1 MRHRRRDWQT
11 QLLEQEFDFYIK
23 EPSQFKGKWKQ
34 NFDALHVE
42 IGSGKGQYVIEMA
55 KKYPNKLFVGVERM
69 PLIGAYILREL
80 SLNPLKNVCV
90 IIDHAQ
96 EISEWFEPNEIDV
109 IHLNFSDPWPKKA
122 HVKRRL
128 TYPGY
133 LEIYQKLLSK
143 QGELHLKTDNEQFFE
158 YSTLSL
164 SQFGA
169 TCRDFSVNFR
179 RETNDFDALTEYEQ
193 RFMSKGQPIYRSVWT
208 FSHDLRIDKSTN

>member
-11 QLLEQEFDFYIK
+11 QILEQDFDFYIK
-23 EPSQFKGKWKQ
+23 EPSELKGKWKQ

-80 SLNPLKNVCV
+80 SQKPLDNVCV
-90 IIDHAQ
+90 IINHAQ
-96 EISEWFEPNEIDV
+96 DINDWFENDEIDV

-128 TYPGY
+128 TYPSY
-133 LEIYQKLLSK
+133 LEMYQTLLTK
-143 QGELHLKTDNEQFFE
+143 EGQIQLKTDNQQFFE
-158 YSTLSL
+158 YSTISL

-169 TCRDFSVNFR
+169 ICLDFSVNFR
-179 RETNDFDALTEYEQ
+179 REENEFDATTEYEQ
-193 RFMSKGQPIYRSVWT
+193 RFMAKGQPIYRSVWQ
-208 FSHDLRIDKSTN
+208 FSHDLRIDKPTN